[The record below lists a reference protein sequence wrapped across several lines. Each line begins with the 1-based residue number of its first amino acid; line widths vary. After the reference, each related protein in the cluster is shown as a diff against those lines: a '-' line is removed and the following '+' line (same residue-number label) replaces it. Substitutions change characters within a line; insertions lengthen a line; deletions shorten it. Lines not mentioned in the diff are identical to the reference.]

1 MLAGVGNA
9 EVASGMLEIDTERV
23 RSKHQSAL
31 DEILVFAVGGQ
42 IKVPAWVRPER
53 QGGLHQH
60 IPEWRVVIED
70 VQNPEAQLVVAS
82 RFLIDHGRGADF
94 NHGHSVQQSMDRG
107 KAKLVARV

>member
-23 RSKHQSAL
+23 RSKRQRAL

-42 IKVPAWVRPER
+42 IEVPARVRPER
-53 QGGLHQH
+53 HGGLNQH
-60 IPEWRVVIED
+60 IPEWRAVIED

-82 RFLIDHGRGADF
+82 RFLIDHGRRANF